1 MNWAA
6 STTLNK
12 PAIGLTNNNY
22 GSMGNLQPIP
32 EEDES
37 SSIKSPLPTTNWRP
51 LEREMKPQF
60 YVMKN
65 ANTQNSSFSPRAA
78 FMVFSLPAILFLFFL
93 LIFILRANAPLP
105 VMLWRDCVQQQ
116 WHLSDACQP
125 SNTLAV
131 RASAVVQ
138 NLTWTEKLTQC
149 QVRDNGIPR
158 LNISNF
164 PYCQESMF
172 KQLMQLHPTEFS
184 PVDMQSSCKQ
194 FHLRTYTPI
203 TTLRGCKRVIKSLVE
218 NGLLLSLS
226 QSELEVC
233 SKYPYTSYE
242 IAALDDI
249 LVRLLAGRIL
259 ADESH
264 EIRTGGIIL
273 GGPESFHAGIPKK
286 YGIDS

>member
-6 STTLNK
+6 STTLK
-12 PAIGLTNNNY
+12 PTGLASNNY

-37 SSIKSPLPTTNWRP
+37 SGIRSPLPTKWKP
-51 LEREMKPQF
+51 IEREIKPQY
-60 YVMKN
+60 YVMKSTAPTAKLN
-65 ANTQNSSFSPRAA
+65 PRAI

-93 LIFILRANAPLP
+93 FIFILRANAPLP
-105 VMLWRDCVQQQ
+105 VMLWRDCARGQ
-116 WHLSDACQP
+116 WPKSNACVP
-125 SNTLAV
+125 TNTLAV
-131 RASAVVQ
+131 RATTVVQ
-138 NLTWTEKLTQC
+138 NLTWSEKLTQC
-149 QVRDNGIPR
+149 QLRDNALPR
-158 LNISNF
+158 LNISSF

-172 KQLMQLHPTEFS
+172 KQLMQLHPTEFA
-184 PVDMQSSCKQ
+184 PIDMKASCKQ

-203 TTLRGCKRVIKSLVE
+203 TTLRGCKNVIKSLVE
-218 NGLLLSLS
+218 DGLLLSLYP
-226 QSELEVC
+226 SELAVC
-233 SKYPYTSYE
+233 AKYPYTAYE
-242 IAALDDI
+242 VAALDDI

-264 EIRTGGIIL
+264 EVRAGGIIL

>member
-6 STTLNK
+6 TTSLK
-12 PAIGLTNNNY
+12 QTGLPASNY

-37 SSIKSPLPTTNWRP
+37 SGIKSPLPTTIWQP
-51 LEREMKPQF
+51 LQRDVKPQY

-65 ANTQNSSFSPRAA
+65 TNQSSSFTPRAA

-116 WHLSDACQP
+116 WHGSEACQP
-125 SNTLAV
+125 SNSLAV
-131 RASAVVQ
+131 RASVIVQ

-149 QVRDNGIPR
+149 QLRDNGLPR
-158 LNISNF
+158 LDITDF

-184 PVDMQSSCKQ
+184 PIDMRSSCKQ

-203 TTLRGCKRVIKSLVE
+203 TTLRGCKKVIKSLVE
-218 NGLLLSLS
+218 DGILLSLS

-233 SKYPYTSYE
+233 SKYPFTSYE
-242 IAALDDI
+242 VGALDDI